1 MKLFIRCFGCKKKQK
16 SIINKNVNNSS
27 GINFSILVT
36 NEAIIPNQPNHEIKT
51 KEDQIKEIQDKNVK
65 NNSNNIENNNEKKNN
80 ILISEE
86 TEEKNK
92 NIKESLINEES
103 EKDKDKDSNNIYSKL
118 GLNLNEKIAFDDPLL
133 KANSP
138 LICNF
143 EKEQKFTKKNLTELF
158 NKYWVFDK
166 FKKVWDKDNLIIEI
180 RAEGTDINNEFSL
193 IKISYKQ
200 LKSEFKDNSDLQT
213 IVNFIYEQKLRIL
226 WDKVLKNIEILEGDQ
241 TKNFIVSTWAKSPVF
256 FVSERESLEKRFIYE
271 NPEENAFYIM
281 SSSIPDELFPSK
293 KDVVRITNFCNYYKI
308 VDEGD
313 YIGFYSLNQTDFKM
327 AIPQFL
333 INVTLP
339 NTTKNWQADLEK
351 FAKEVKYDK
360 NTSTITYIN
369 QMNEEGK

>member
-36 NEAIIPNQPNHEIKT
+36 NEAIISNQPNHEIKT
-51 KEDQIKEIQDKNVK
+51 KEDQIKEMQDKNVK
-65 NNSNNIENNNEKKNN
+65 NNSNNIENNNENKNN

-226 WDKVLKNIEILEGDQ
+226 WDKVLKNIEIHEGDK
-241 TKNFIVSTWAKSPVF
+241 TSNYILNTWVKSPVF
-256 FVSERESLEKRFIYE
+256 FMSERDCLEKRFIYK
-271 NPEENAFYIM
+271 NPNEKATYIM
-281 SSSIPDELFPSK
+281 SSSIPEDIFPLK
-293 KDVVRITNFCNYYKI
+293 TDVVRITNYCNYYKI
-308 VDEGD
+308 IDEGE
-313 YIGFYSLNQTDFKM
+313 YIGFHSLNQTDFKM
-327 AIPQFL
+327 PIPQFL
-333 INVTLP
+333 VNATLP
-339 NTTKNWQADLEK
+339 TTTKDWQNKLIQ
-351 FAKEVKYDK
+351 FSKEVTYDK
-360 NTSTITYIN
+360 TTFNVTYIN
-369 QMNEEGK
+369 KSDENK